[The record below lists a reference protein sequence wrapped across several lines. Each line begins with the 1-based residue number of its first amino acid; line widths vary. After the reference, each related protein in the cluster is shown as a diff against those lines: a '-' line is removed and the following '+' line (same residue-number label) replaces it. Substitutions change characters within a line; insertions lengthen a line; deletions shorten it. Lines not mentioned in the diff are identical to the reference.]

1 MTGETAEATLHM
13 QCGIVRT
20 YRGPLLRRVLVT
32 IFLLAIV
39 LGLMAVIGLVVVN
52 NEGPLPV
59 SKIAGMAA
67 LGALAL
73 VALWLILFE
82 LAYKVTLTDDAI
94 AWSLFGWEH
103 VLARADIGGRREA
116 RGHRGRRLLTIVPID
131 PRTKPLKLQPHL
143 ATDVPFEAWIAA
155 LRDLN
160 AEDLNA
166 SEARILGDPSHGA
179 TPQERLARLAAAR
192 TLVNRLNMATTIVA
206 VWCVIAPW
214 PYPAAIGA
222 AAVLPLLTWV
232 AVVTSGGMVRFARST
247 TEAHAAAAMVPVL
260 SAAAL
265 ALRVYRDVHL
275 IDVSSAANIGSVV
288 GLALL
293 ALTAMVD
300 RSLTRHVLRLVIA
313 AVVAVAY
320 GISVVALADIHFDRS
335 PGQNYQSRIIDSHVD
350 RGKLT
355 TYLVTLAPWGPR
367 QSAAEVSVP
376 EAMFNRLTMPGS
388 FACISLYD
396 GAFGIPWFSV
406 DACASSGSH
415 SEGPFL
421 RFDQVAPGTDPFGPP
436 RPLRCPPG
444 QEPITGWP
452 QALGCRTR

>member
-1 MTGETAEATLHM
+1 M
-13 QCGIVRT
+13 QRGRGIVRT
-20 YRGPLLRRVLVT
+20 YRRLLLRRVLVT
-32 IFLLAIV
+32 IFLLAVV
-39 LGLMAVIGLVVVN
+39 LGLMAIVDLVAVN

-59 SKIAGMAA
+59 SKIAGLAV

-73 VALWLILFE
+73 AALWLILFE
-82 LAYKVTLTDDAI
+82 PACKVTLIDDTI

-103 VLARADIGGRREA
+103 VLARADIAGRREA

-131 PRTKPLKLQPHL
+131 PRTKPLKLPPHL
-143 ATDVPFEAWIAA
+143 ATDAAFEAWIAA

-166 SEARILGDPSHGA
+166 SEARILDNRSHGA

-192 TLVNRLNMATTIVA
+192 TLVYRLNMATTIVA

-214 PYPAAIGA
+214 PYLAAIGA
-222 AAVLPLLTWV
+222 AAVLPLLAWV

-247 TEAHAAAAMVPVL
+247 TEAHAAAAIVPVL
-260 SAAAL
+260 CAAAL
-265 ALRVYRDVHL
+265 ALRVYWDAHL
-275 IDVSSAANIGSVV
+275 IEASSTAKIGSVV

-293 ALTAMVD
+293 ALTAIVD
-300 RSLTRHVLRLVIA
+300 RSVTRHVLRLVIA
-313 AVVAVAY
+313 AVVALAY

-335 PGQNYQSRIIDSHVD
+335 PGQNYRSEIIDSHVD

-355 TYLVTLAPWGPR
+355 TYLVKLAPWGPR

-376 EAMFNRLTMPGS
+376 GAMFNRLRPGS

-396 GAFGIPWFSV
+396 GAFGMPWFSV
-406 DACASSGSH
+406 DACASSG
-415 SEGPFL
+415 
-421 RFDQVAPGTDPFGPP
+421 RMP
-436 RPLRCPPG
+436 RVSF
-444 QEPITGWP
+444 
-452 QALGCRTR
+452 